1 MAESKFG
8 NIGSVTAS
16 SPSPSPLGHQ
26 GEETLRLLNLP
37 EKIENIKQKV
47 RIQGDVIRKEADGT
61 LIVRTKHG
69 DITAKAAKGSNIREG
84 QRVEIE
90 IIPYRSQP
98 KQDSQQQ
105 QIVRD
110 NLPKA
115 IARPISSSAA
125 DIDIKAQETVNNSAV
140 NRSSPKIDTQ
150 SSARINI
157 PIDDLNI
164 LQGEENIKISQVA
177 NSLKEGQIVRLTE
190 IKGENL
196 QNLLKFISGNIS
208 ENISVIPDFS
218 KLNFALPKLNKIAS
232 SDSFIQLI
240 KSVMKVDLAIFST
253 VRNFNIVNADNLMK
267 APVIKNTP
275 KLITEEGSIVIN
287 KSFLQDFNFSTN
299 SKISSMIDAKIVD
312 IKSQNILLSLGKNI
326 ISPNIQKAGYIQAVV
341 IGTSQKGFPI
351 VSTAPFS
358 NDIFSKDQIFMI
370 SRQAGNL
377 PAGTIVTLAPKSNI
391 SLNIPSSSPLP
402 NVNIMSNIN
411 DILASGKWISI
422 DELSNYI
429 MNMPDSSLIKAFS
442 NIIPSPSRP
451 ANIPSSIMFFIA
463 AIKSGDIT
471 AWLGEK
477 MISTLRKD
485 ARGSNILSRI
495 ISEASNVSRL
505 SADTISSDWRVIPI
519 PLMWQ
524 NEIEKIH
531 LFYKK
536 DEKHDEK
543 EENKNGEARFI
554 LELDLSNMGDVQIDT
569 LIRGK
574 KMDMAVRT
582 EIMFSSAMKQKM
594 RNVYNNALEVSG
606 MNGELHFQHN
616 KDAWVKINAE
626 KKQHIGVE
634 I

>member
-1 MAESKFG
+1 MAESRFG
-8 NIGSVTAS
+8 NVGSVTAS
-16 SPSPSPLGHQ
+16 SPSPSPLGHA

-37 EKIENIKQKV
+37 EKIENIRQKI
-47 RIQGDVIRKEADGT
+47 RIKGDVIRKEADGT

-69 DITAKAAKGSNIREG
+69 DITAKASKGSNIREG

-90 IIPYRSQP
+90 IIPRHLQP

-105 QIVRD
+105 IARD

-115 IARPISSSAA
+115 IARPISSSTT
-125 DIDIKAQETVNNSAV
+125 DSNIKTSETTINNSTVN
-140 NRSSPKIDTQ
+140 RPSPKIDTQ
-150 SSARINI
+150 SNARINI

-164 LQGEENIKISQVA
+164 LQGEENIKISQTA
-177 NSLKEGQIVRLTE
+177 TNNLKEGQIVRLTE
-190 IKGENL
+190 IKGDNL
-196 QNLLKFISGNIS
+196 QNLLKFISGKIN

-218 KLNFALPKLNKIAS
+218 KLNFALPKLNQITS

-240 KSVMKVDLAIFST
+240 KAVTKLDLSILPP
-253 VRNFNIVNADNLMK
+253 VKGLNIAKSDNIMGSS
-267 APVIKNTP
+267 VIKNTP
-275 KLITEEGSIVIN
+275 KLITEEGSISIN
-287 KSFLQDFNFSTN
+287 KSSIQNLAFFSG
-299 SKISSMIDAKIVD
+299 KISSMIDAKIVD
-312 IKSQNILLSLGKNI
+312 IKLQNILLSLDKNI

-341 IGTSQKGFPI
+341 IGTSQKGFPV
-351 VSTAPFS
+351 VSTAPFN

-370 SRQAGNL
+370 SRQAKKL
-377 PAGTIVTLAPKSNI
+377 PAGTIITLAPKNNI
-391 SLNIPSSSPLP
+391 SLNIPSSSTLP
-402 NVNIMSNIN
+402 NINIMSNIN

-422 DELSNYI
+422 DELSSYLINL
-429 MNMPDSSLIKAFS
+429 PDNSLIRAFS
-442 NIIPSPSRP
+442 NIVPSPSRP
-451 ANIPSSIMFFIA
+451 ANIPASIMFFIA

-471 AWLGEK
+471 AWLGDK
-477 MISTLRKD
+477 MISALKKD

-505 SADTISSDWRVIPI
+505 TADTVSSDWRAFPI
-519 PLMWQ
+519 PFMWQ

-536 DEKHDEK
+536 DEKQNEK

-554 LELDLSNMGDVQIDT
+554 LELNLSNMGDVQIDT

-582 EIMFSSAMKQKM
+582 EIIFSSAMKQKM
-594 RNVYNNALEVSG
+594 RDLYNNALEVSG
-606 MNGELHFQHN
+606 MNGELHFQNN

-626 KKQHIGVE
+626 KEQHIGVE